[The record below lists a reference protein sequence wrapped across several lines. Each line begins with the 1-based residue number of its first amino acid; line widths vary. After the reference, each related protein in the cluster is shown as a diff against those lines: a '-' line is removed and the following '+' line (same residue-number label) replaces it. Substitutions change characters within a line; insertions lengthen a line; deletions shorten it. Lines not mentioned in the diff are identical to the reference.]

1 MLRYHIIMIAMGG
14 MALAGMATLHA
25 ADAQSG
31 PSTAFAE
38 HACLEYGATP
48 STPSFDSCVA
58 RASKAFD
65 RGEPD
70 LAYTHA
76 RVTRDAR
83 EACQTYGVSPQTQG
97 YGQCVDKQVDRR
109 LMR

>member
-1 MLRYHIIMIAMGG
+1 MLRYIIMLGLGG
-14 MALAGMATLHA
+14 LAVASLSPPHM

-31 PSTAFAE
+31 PSVAFAE
-38 HACLEYGATP
+38 HACLEYGVAPATP
-48 STPSFDSCVA
+48 AFEGCVA

-70 LAYTHA
+70 LAYSQA
-76 RVTRDAR
+76 RLTRDAR
-83 EACQTYGVSPQTQG
+83 NACQSYGVAPDTHG

-109 LMR
+109 LQR